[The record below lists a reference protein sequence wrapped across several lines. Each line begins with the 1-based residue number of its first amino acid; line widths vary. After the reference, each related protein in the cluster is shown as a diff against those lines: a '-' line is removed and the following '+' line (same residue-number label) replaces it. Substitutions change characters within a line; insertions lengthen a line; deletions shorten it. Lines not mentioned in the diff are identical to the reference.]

1 VPAYVVATLAIRDPD
16 LYEQYKPLVGP
27 SLEPFEGRLL
37 ARAADYDTL
46 EGGDLAP
53 ELLVLLEF
61 PTLEQARAWH
71 SSPEYAEAKALRL
84 RAADGTLLLLGDESE
99 PLRG

>member
-1 VPAYVVATLAIRDPD
+1 VPAYVIATLAIRDPD

-37 ARAADYDTL
+37 ARAADYETL
-46 EGGDLAP
+46 EGDLAP

-61 PTLEQARAWH
+61 PTLGQARAWH
-71 SSPEYAEAKALRL
+71 ASAEYAEAKALRL
-84 RAADGTLLLLGDESE
+84 RAADGTLLLLGDDTE
-99 PLRG
+99 PLRN

>member
-1 VPAYVVATLAIRDPD
+1 VPAYVVANLEIRDPD

-37 ARAADYDTL
+37 ARAADYETL
-46 EGGDLAP
+46 EGDWAP

-61 PTLEQARAWH
+61 PTLERARAWH
-71 SSPEYAEAKALRL
+71 ASAEYADAKALRL
-84 RAADGTLLLLGDESE
+84 RASTGTLLLLGSA
-99 PLRG
+99 